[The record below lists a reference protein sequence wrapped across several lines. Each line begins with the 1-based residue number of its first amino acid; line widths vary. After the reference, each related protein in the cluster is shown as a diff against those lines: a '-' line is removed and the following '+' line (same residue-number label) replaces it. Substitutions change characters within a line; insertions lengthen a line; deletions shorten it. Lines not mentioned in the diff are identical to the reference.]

1 MTSINLFIEKQ
12 IEKKY
17 VFVGDIDSIN
27 IEIINKSHK
36 FLKNKVKY
44 ILLCNIKDV
53 SKRLEKLRS
62 SLAINEIHNPFNFQ
76 NLNKNCLNYFNI
88 EDVSREKY
96 INLINQINVSNYLA
110 NSSKIDLVTLPID
123 KSLFKK

>member
-1 MTSINLFIEKQ
+1 MK
-12 IEKKY
+12 KKY

-110 NSSKIDLVTLPID
+110 NLSKIDLVTLPID
-123 KSLFKK
+123 KSLFKKKIEF

>member
-1 MTSINLFIEKQ
+1 MK
-12 IEKKY
+12 KKY

-76 NLNKNCLNYFNI
+76 NTLFL
-88 EDVSREKY
+88 
-96 INLINQINVSNYLA
+96 
-110 NSSKIDLVTLPID
+110 LVKLRIMLHL
-123 KSLFKK
+123 LFKIILKIYIKMILKIYQLTL